1 MKALTITCTFLLC
14 AILLIAQPPQAF
26 KYQAV
31 VRDAAGEVLQSQAVG
46 IRISIHDATAGGTIV
61 YQETFSDTTNQFGLV
76 NLKIGNGSPTIGS
89 FEGIDWSTCRKFL
102 EIETDPAGGTN
113 YISMG
118 TSKLLSVPYA
128 IYSGA
133 TGDTSTWQKNAPDI
147 YYNRGNV
154 GIGTTSPDASSVLE
168 LNSNTKGL
176 LPPRMTNA
184 ERNAISSPAEGLV
197 IYNTTTKCLDFYTG
211 WFWIEICD
219 NAGTPVADYN
229 IGTGG
234 SCANTTVSGIYE
246 ERGALNTS
254 NTLTLDAV
262 VTETG
267 TWSITTNTLNGY
279 SFSGSG
285 FFDTTGTVQ
294 VKLEGTGTP
303 VTAQTDNFTAT
314 ANGTGGI
321 CTFSV
326 TVLPYCGIPFSYG
339 GQSYNTIQIGTQCW
353 MAENLNIGS
362 MINGNISQTDNVI
375 IEKYC
380 YGNSTSN
387 CDTYGGLYQWNEMM
401 NYNIN
406 IVQGICPA
414 GWHLPTDAEWCIL
427 EQELDATITCSSTGL
442 RGIDAGGKL
451 KESGT
456 IHWDPPNT
464 GATNSSG
471 FTGLPGGVRPYNNS
485 TFENLHAKGYFWSSN
500 ESGSSAWCRKLFSD
514 VAQVIRH
521 NNYKDYGFS
530 VRCIKGE
537 LPNQAPEATN
547 VSFYGTAIAVGETLT
562 GNYVY
567 SDINNDPEGTSIYQ
581 WYHADDASGSNQVA
595 ISGAVE
601 LSYTLQATDENKF
614 ISFEVTPVAQTGV
627 SPGTTVMSSFQG
639 SVNPY
644 CGEPI
649 SDLDG
654 NIYNTVQIGTQCW
667 MAENLNIGT
676 MIYGNINQTDN
687 GTIEKYCYDN
697 NTSNCNIYGGLYQWN
712 EIMQYSVV
720 YGTQGICPTGWHI
733 PTDAGWCTME
743 QEVDPTITCSSTG
756 PRGVDGGGKLKEAGT
771 IHWNPPNTGATNSSG
786 FTGLPGGLRPYNNA
800 SFVNIQVKGYFW
812 SSTESGSSAWC
823 RKLFSDAAQVI
834 RATNFKDYG
843 FSVRCVK
850 GVLPNQAPE
859 ATNVSFYGTAI
870 AVGETLTGNYVYSD
884 INNDPEGTSIYQWYH
899 ADDASG
905 SNQVAI
911 SGAVELSYTLQATD
925 ENKFISFEV
934 TPVAQ
939 TGVSPGTTV
948 MSSFQG
954 SVNPYCG
961 EPISDLDGN
970 IYNTVQIG
978 TQCWMAENLNIGTMI
993 YGNINQTD
1001 NGTIEK
1007 YCYDNNTS
1015 NCNIY
1020 GGLYQWNE
1028 IMQYSVVYG
1037 TQGICPTGWHIPTDA
1052 GWCTMEQEVDPTITC
1067 SSTGPRGVDGGGKL
1081 KEAGTIHWNPPN
1093 TGATNSSGFTGLPGG
1108 LRPYN
1113 NASFVN
1119 IQVKGYFWSSTE
1131 SGSSAWCRK
1140 LFSDAAQVIRAT
1152 NFKDYGFSVRC
1163 VKGVLPNQAPEAT
1176 NVSFSGNMMAGDML
1190 TGSYTYVDN
1199 NNDPE
1204 GTSIYQWYRADDH
1217 LGSNQEAINGA
1228 SAITYTMQAPADVGK
1243 FISFEVIPVAQT
1255 GTSPGAPVMSAFLG
1269 PGAYVCGRPV
1279 TDIDGHVYNSVQI
1292 GFQCWMAENLN
1303 TGSRIHKDADQTDNG
1318 IIEKYCYNNDTSY
1331 CDTYGGLYQ
1340 WNEMMQY
1347 ITTPGTQG
1355 ICPTGWHIPTDSEW
1369 CVLENW
1375 VDTYTVSCSSSMEW
1389 RGFDAGDNLKSTNGW
1404 YSNGNGTDLYGFTA
1418 LPAGYR
1424 DTHGST
1430 SYVTEDAHFWNSSS
1444 QGEYGWKR
1452 ALSHNT
1458 PKIYRYNGQ
1467 PKFGFSVRCLMDE

>member
-859 ATNVSFYGTAI
+859 ATNVSF
-870 AVGETLTGNYVYSD
+870 
-884 INNDPEGTSIYQWYH
+884 
-899 ADDASG
+899 
-905 SNQVAI
+905 
-911 SGAVELSYTLQATD
+911 
-925 ENKFISFEV
+925 
-934 TPVAQ
+934 
-939 TGVSPGTTV
+939 
-948 MSSFQG
+948 
-954 SVNPYCG
+954 
-961 EPISDLDGN
+961 
-970 IYNTVQIG
+970 
-978 TQCWMAENLNIGTMI
+978 
-993 YGNINQTD
+993 
-1001 NGTIEK
+1001 
-1007 YCYDNNTS
+1007 
-1015 NCNIY
+1015 
-1020 GGLYQWNE
+1020 
-1028 IMQYSVVYG
+1028 
-1037 TQGICPTGWHIPTDA
+1037 
-1052 GWCTMEQEVDPTITC
+1052 
-1067 SSTGPRGVDGGGKL
+1067 
-1081 KEAGTIHWNPPN
+1081 
-1093 TGATNSSGFTGLPGG
+1093 
-1108 LRPYN
+1108 
-1113 NASFVN
+1113 
-1119 IQVKGYFWSSTE
+1119 
-1131 SGSSAWCRK
+1131 
-1140 LFSDAAQVIRAT
+1140 
-1152 NFKDYGFSVRC
+1152 
-1163 VKGVLPNQAPEAT
+1163 
-1176 NVSFSGNMMAGDML
+1176 SGNMMAGDML